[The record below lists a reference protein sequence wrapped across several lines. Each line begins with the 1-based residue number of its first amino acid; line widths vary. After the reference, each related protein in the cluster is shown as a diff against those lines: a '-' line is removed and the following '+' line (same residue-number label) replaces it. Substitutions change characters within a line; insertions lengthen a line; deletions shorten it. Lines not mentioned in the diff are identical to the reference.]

1 MGGDTPTLQGRCEMS
16 DRQIGRQEVTQGY
29 VQYLDHW
36 PEEAGRKPA
45 SRSIKEAEL
54 FSKHGSKSA
63 FALSMVLRPKGASRS
78 QIVSVCGSPQMN
90 KMRQLIKQ
98 GKVKDKTTKDKDTG
112 HKVYSISLPVSKQR
126 RRKHHLRRGTVK
138 RK

>member
-1 MGGDTPTLQGRCEMS
+1 MS
-16 DRQIGRQEVTQGY
+16 YRQVDRQEVTQGY

-54 FSKHGSKSA
+54 FSKHGSKTA
-63 FALSMVLRPKGASRS
+63 IALSMLLRPKGASRS

-90 KMRQLIKQ
+90 RMRQLIAQ
-98 GKVKDKTTKDKDTG
+98 GKVKDKTTKDKETG
-112 HKVYSISLPVSKQR
+112 HKVYSISLPVK
-126 RRKHHLRRGTVK
+126 KEK
-138 RK
+138 RKAA